1 MTQEI
6 VAHEILQL
14 IILKKPLWKWKQ
26 KCVYTDGI
34 DKTFIQLIFFDENK
48 TQIGKTCFQ
57 LETGIVEFNAITNE
71 CSPTTLV
78 DFLLEILDKT
88 NK

>member
-1 MTQEI
+1 MIQEI
-6 VAHEILQL
+6 AAHEILQL
-14 IILKKPLWKWKQ
+14 IIRKKPLWKWKK

-34 DKTFIQLIFFDENK
+34 DKTFIQLTFFDENNN
-48 TQIGKTCFQ
+48 QIGKTCFQ
-57 LETGIVEFNAITNE
+57 LETGTVQFSAITEE